1 MFTLKLIIKMVKI
14 RLLTLSLIGI
24 IAAIAYYLVTQVI
37 SKSQQKM
44 VAQATVTHVPDF
56 ISQQQYFKPNTP
68 SVFIAFH
75 PECEHCQYEAKSL
88 NERQHEL
95 EKAQIVMFT
104 SEKDS
109 LTKVFS
115 HSYGLD
121 TVQNIKVISDEKNEL
136 YTAFGVKTIPSIFI
150 YNKAGKLV
158 KQYKGETKIDAI
170 IKALND

>member
-1 MFTLKLIIKMVKI
+1 MVKI

-56 ISQQQYFKPNTP
+56 INQQRYFKLNTP

-88 NERQHEL
+88 NERQHDL

>member
-1 MFTLKLIIKMVKI
+1 MKLTVRMVKI

-56 ISQQQYFKPNTP
+56 INQQRYFKPNTP
-68 SVFIAFH
+68 SVFIAFS
-75 PECEHCQYEAKSL
+75 PDCEHCQYEAKSL
-88 NERQHEL
+88 NERQHDL

>member
-1 MFTLKLIIKMVKI
+1 MKKRVIILSITL
-14 RLLTLSLIGI
+14 
-24 IAAIAYYLVTQVI
+24 IAATFLSVFSIIYGKT
-37 SKSQQKM
+37 KEKEQQK
-44 VAQATVTHVPDF
+44 AFAATIPSFSSSKVLTDF
-56 ISQQQYFKPNTP
+56 KLNTP

-88 NERQHEL
+88 NERQHDL